1 MGNAHNAVGTVIEMN
16 GQQDNFQLKERL
28 DFLGLG
34 TEQRQDL
41 SALKTTITGTLSA
54 SLDGFYKKA
63 RAVPETAKFFSN
75 EAHLQHAKT
84 MQVNHWT
91 RIASGALDADYTKA
105 VSAIGRTHAR
115 LGLEPRWYIG
125 GYALILE
132 GIIKAIVEQELK
144 GFLVEKKGKKV
155 AKDVSVVVKAAM
167 LDMDYSISVY
177 LETLAEERAKVE
189 LEQKRMKEEQDHIL
203 SLLNTALNQ
212 MAQGDLTSRI
222 DGALPQ
228 QFDGLKENFNAALS
242 RLSGAFAEI
251 VEESHKISSNT
262 RELTSSTDDM
272 ARRTEQQA
280 ASLEQTAAAI
290 DQITTISKQSASRTT
305 QAQSIVKSSAEEAAR
320 SRHIVSEAVDAMS
333 AIEDSSQKITQIIS
347 VIDEISFQTNLL
359 ALNAGVEAARAGEA
373 GKGFAVV
380 AQEVRELA
388 QRSAN
393 AAKEIRI
400 LIDKSS
406 QDVAHGVSLVNRTG
420 EALNSIGS
428 KVDDIHEHIGA
439 ITQAVQEQSMGIQE
453 INSAINS
460 MDQLTQQNAAMV
472 EETNA
477 ATHGLSDISTNLTAL
492 ISRFQVQKAMAYQQ
506 QVYRAA

>member
-1 MGNAHNAVGTVIEMN
+1 MTGLHNN
-16 GQQDNFQLKERL
+16 SQLTERL
-28 DFLGLG
+28 DFLGLDA
-34 TEQRQDL
+34 EQRQDL
-41 SALKTTITGTLSA
+41 ASVKTTITGTLSS
-54 SLDGFYKKA
+54 SLDAFYKKA
-63 RAVPETAKFFSN
+63 RAVPDTAKFFSS
-75 EAHLQHAKT
+75 EAHIQHAKS
-84 MQVNHWT
+84 MQVSHWT
-91 RIASGALDADYTKA
+91 RISSGVFDADYTKA

-125 GYALILE
+125 GYALVLE
-132 GIIKAIVEQELK
+132 GIIKAIVESELK

-155 AKDVSVVVKAAM
+155 VKGISATVKAAM

-177 LETLAEERAKVE
+177 LDVLADERAKIE
-189 LEQKRMKEEQDHIL
+189 AEQKRMKEEQDHVL
-203 SLLNTALNQ
+203 ALLNSALDR

-222 DGALPQ
+222 DGALPAE
-228 QFDGLKENFNAALS
+228 FAGLKENFNAAIS

-251 VEESHKISSNT
+251 VEESHKIANNT
-262 RELTSSTDDM
+262 RELTSATDDM

-280 ASLEQTAAAI
+280 ASLEETAAAI
-290 DQITTISKQSASRTT
+290 DQITTISKQSASRTEEA
-305 QAQSIVKSSAEEAAR
+305 QAIVKSSADEAAR
-320 SRHIVSEAVDAMS
+320 SRHIVSEAVEAMS
-333 AIEDSSQKITQIIS
+333 AIEGSSQKITQIIS

-388 QRSAN
+388 QRSAS
-393 AAKEIRI
+393 AAREIRT

-406 QDVAHGVSLVNRTG
+406 QDVAQGVSLVNRTG
-420 EALNSIGS
+420 EALNSIGG

-439 ITQAVQEQSMGIQE
+439 ITQAVREQAVGIQE
-453 INSAINS
+453 INMAINS

-477 ATHGLSDISTNLTAL
+477 STHGLSDISSNLAAL
-492 ISRFQVQKAMAYQQ
+492 ISRFQVEKSMTYPQH
-506 QVYRAA
+506 RAA

>member
-1 MGNAHNAVGTVIEMN
+1 MTGLHNN
-16 GQQDNFQLKERL
+16 SQLTERL
-28 DFLGLG
+28 DFLGLDA
-34 TEQRQDL
+34 EQRQDL
-41 SALKTTITGTLSA
+41 AALKTTITGTLSS
-54 SLDGFYKKA
+54 SLDAFYKKA
-63 RAVPETAKFFSN
+63 RAVPDTAKFFSS
-75 EAHLQHAKT
+75 EAHIQHAKS
-84 MQVNHWT
+84 MQVSHWT
-91 RIASGALDADYTKA
+91 RISSGVFDADYTKA

-125 GYALILE
+125 GYALVLE
-132 GIIKAIVEQELK
+132 GIIKAIVESELK

-155 AKDVSVVVKAAM
+155 VKGISATVKAAM

-177 LETLAEERAKVE
+177 LDVLADERAKIE
-189 LEQKRMKEEQDHIL
+189 AEQKRMKEEQDHVL
-203 SLLNTALNQ
+203 ALLNSALDR

-222 DGALPQ
+222 DGALPAE
-228 QFDGLKENFNAALS
+228 FAGLKENFNAAIS

-251 VEESHKISSNT
+251 VDESHKIANNT
-262 RELTSSTDDM
+262 RELTSATDDM

-280 ASLEQTAAAI
+280 ASLEETAAAI
-290 DQITTISKQSASRTT
+290 DQITTISKQSASRTEEA
-305 QAQSIVKSSAEEAAR
+305 QAIVKSSADEAAR
-320 SRHIVSEAVDAMS
+320 SRHIVSEAVEAMS
-333 AIEDSSQKITQIIS
+333 AIEGSSQKITQIIS

-388 QRSAN
+388 QRSAS
-393 AAKEIRI
+393 AAREIRT

-406 QDVAHGVSLVNRTG
+406 QDVAQGVSLVNRTG
-420 EALNSIGS
+420 EALNSIGG

-439 ITQAVQEQSMGIQE
+439 ITQAVREQAVGIQE
-453 INSAINS
+453 INMAINS

-477 ATHGLSDISTNLTAL
+477 STHGLSDISSNLAAL
-492 ISRFQVQKAMAYQQ
+492 ISRFQVEKSMTYPQH
-506 QVYRAA
+506 RAA

>member
-1 MGNAHNAVGTVIEMN
+1 MTGLHNN
-16 GQQDNFQLKERL
+16 SQLTERL
-28 DFLGLG
+28 DFLGLDA
-34 TEQRQDL
+34 EQRQDL
-41 SALKTTITGTLSA
+41 AALKTTITGTLSS
-54 SLDGFYKKA
+54 SLDAFYKKA
-63 RAVPETAKFFSN
+63 RAVPDTAKFFSS
-75 EAHLQHAKT
+75 EAHIQHAKS
-84 MQVNHWT
+84 MQVSHWT
-91 RIASGALDADYTKA
+91 RISSGVFDADYTKA

-125 GYALILE
+125 GYALVLE
-132 GIIKAIVEQELK
+132 GIIKAIVESELK

-155 AKDVSVVVKAAM
+155 VKGISATVKAAM

-177 LETLAEERAKVE
+177 LDVLADERAKIE
-189 LEQKRMKEEQDHIL
+189 AEQERMKAEQDHVL
-203 SLLNTALNQ
+203 ALLNSALDR

-222 DGALPQ
+222 DGALPAE
-228 QFDGLKENFNAALS
+228 FAGLKENFNAAIS

-251 VEESHKISSNT
+251 VDESHKIANNT
-262 RELTSSTDDM
+262 RELTSATDDM

-280 ASLEQTAAAI
+280 ASLEETAAAI
-290 DQITTISKQSASRTT
+290 DQITTISKQSASRTEEA
-305 QAQSIVKSSAEEAAR
+305 QAIVKSSADEAAR
-320 SRHIVSEAVDAMS
+320 SRHIVSEAVEAMS
-333 AIEDSSQKITQIIS
+333 AIEGSSQKITQIIS

-388 QRSAN
+388 QRSAS
-393 AAKEIRI
+393 AAKEIRT

-406 QDVAHGVSLVNRTG
+406 QDVAQGVSLVNRTG
-420 EALNSIGS
+420 EALNSIGG

-439 ITQAVQEQSMGIQE
+439 ITQAVREQAVGIQE
-453 INSAINS
+453 INMAINS

-477 ATHGLSDISTNLTAL
+477 STHGLSDISSNLAAL
-492 ISRFQVQKAMAYQQ
+492 ISRFQVEKSMTYQQ
-506 QVYRAA
+506 HRAA

>member
-1 MGNAHNAVGTVIEMN
+1 MTGLHNN
-16 GQQDNFQLKERL
+16 SQLTERL
-28 DFLGLG
+28 DFLGLDA
-34 TEQRQDL
+34 EQRRDL
-41 SALKTTITGTLSA
+41 AALKMTITGTLSS
-54 SLDGFYKKA
+54 SLDAFYKKA
-63 RAVPETAKFFSN
+63 RAVPDTAKFFSS
-75 EAHLQHAKT
+75 EAHIQHAKS
-84 MQVNHWT
+84 MQVSHWT
-91 RIASGALDADYTKA
+91 RISSGVFDTDYTNA

-125 GYALILE
+125 GYALVLE
-132 GIIKAIVEQELK
+132 GIIKAIVESELK

-155 AKDVSVVVKAAM
+155 AKGISATVKAAM

-177 LETLAEERAKVE
+177 LDVLADERAKIE
-189 LEQKRMKEEQDHIL
+189 AEQKRMKEEQDHVL
-203 SLLNTALNQ
+203 ALLNSALDR

-222 DGALPQ
+222 DGALPAE
-228 QFDGLKENFNAALS
+228 FAGLKENFNAAIS

-251 VEESHKISSNT
+251 VDESHKIASNT
-262 RELTSSTDDM
+262 RELTSATDDM

-280 ASLEQTAAAI
+280 ASLEETAAAI
-290 DQITTISKQSASRTT
+290 DQITTISKQSASRTEEA
-305 QAQSIVKSSAEEAAR
+305 QAIVKSSADEAAR
-320 SRHIVSEAVDAMS
+320 SRHIVSEAVEAMS
-333 AIEDSSQKITQIIS
+333 AIEGSSQKITQIIS

-388 QRSAN
+388 QRSAS
-393 AAKEIRI
+393 AAKEIRT

-406 QDVAHGVSLVNRTG
+406 QDVAQGVSLVNRTG
-420 EALNSIGS
+420 EALNSIGG

-439 ITQAVQEQSMGIQE
+439 ITQAVREQAVGIQE
-453 INSAINS
+453 INMAINS

-477 ATHGLSDISTNLTAL
+477 STHGLSDISSNLAAL
-492 ISRFQVQKAMAYQQ
+492 ISRFQVERSMTYQQ
-506 QVYRAA
+506 HRAA

>member
-1 MGNAHNAVGTVIEMN
+1 MTVPHNN
-16 GQQDNFQLKERL
+16 LQLDERL
-28 DFLGLG
+28 NFLGLDK
-34 TEQRQDL
+34 EQRQYL
-41 SALKTTITGTLSA
+41 AGLKSTITGTLSD
-54 SLDGFYKKA
+54 SLDTFYKKA
-63 RAVPETAKFFSN
+63 KAVPDTAKFFSS
-75 EAHLQHAKT
+75 EAHIQHAKS
-84 MQVNHWT
+84 MQIGHWT
-91 RIASGALDADYTKA
+91 RIASGVFDSDYTKA
-105 VSAIGRTHAR
+105 VGAIGRTHAR

-132 GIIKAIVEQELK
+132 GIIKAIVETELK

-155 AKDVSVVVKAAM
+155 TKGISATIKAAL

-177 LETLAEERAKVE
+177 LDVLADERAKVE
-189 LEQKRMKEEQDHIL
+189 AEQKRMKEEQDHIL
-203 SLLNTALNQ
+203 SLLNSALDR

-222 DGALPQ
+222 DGVVPSE
-228 QFDGLKENFNAALS
+228 FGGLKENFNKALG
-242 RLSGAFAEI
+242 RLSEAFTEI
-251 VEESHKISSNT
+251 VDESHKIANNT
-262 RELTSSTDDM
+262 RELTSATDDM

-280 ASLEQTAAAI
+280 ASLEETAAAI
-290 DQITTISKQSASRTT
+290 DQITNISKQSATRTE
-305 QAQSIVKSSAEEAAR
+305 QAQAIVKSSAEEAER
-320 SRHIVSEAVDAMS
+320 SRHVVSEAVEAMS
-333 AIEDSSQKITQIIS
+333 AIEGSSQKITQIIS

-388 QRSAN
+388 QRSAS
-393 AAKEIRI
+393 AAKEIRS

-420 EALNSIGS
+420 EALNSIGE

-439 ITQAVQEQSMGIQE
+439 ITQAVREQAVGIQE
-453 INSAINS
+453 INTAITS

-477 ATHGLSDISTNLTAL
+477 STHGLSDISNSLADL
-492 ISRFQVQKAMAYQQ
+492 ISRFNVAKTVHHQKH
-506 QVYRAA
+506 YRAA

>member
-1 MGNAHNAVGTVIEMN
+1 MTGLHNN
-16 GQQDNFQLKERL
+16 SQLTERL
-28 DFLGLG
+28 DFLGLDA
-34 TEQRQDL
+34 EQRQDL
-41 SALKTTITGTLSA
+41 AALKTTITGTLSS
-54 SLDGFYKKA
+54 SLDAFYKKA
-63 RAVPETAKFFSN
+63 RAVPDTAKFFSS
-75 EAHLQHAKT
+75 EAHIQHAKS
-84 MQVNHWT
+84 MQVSHWT
-91 RIASGALDADYTKA
+91 RISSGVFDADYTKA

-125 GYALILE
+125 GYALVLE
-132 GIIKAIVEQELK
+132 GIIKAIVESELK

-155 AKDVSVVVKAAM
+155 VKGISATVKAAM

-177 LETLAEERAKVE
+177 LDVLADERAKIE
-189 LEQKRMKEEQDHIL
+189 AEQKRMREEQDHVL
-203 SLLNTALNQ
+203 ALLNSALDR

-222 DGALPQ
+222 DGALPAE
-228 QFDGLKENFNAALS
+228 FAGLKENFNAAIS

-251 VEESHKISSNT
+251 VDESHKIANNT
-262 RELTSSTDDM
+262 RELTSATDDM

-280 ASLEQTAAAI
+280 ASLEETAAAI
-290 DQITTISKQSASRTT
+290 DQITTISKQSESRTEEA
-305 QAQSIVKSSAEEAAR
+305 QAIVKSSADEAAR
-320 SRHIVSEAVDAMS
+320 SRHIVSEAVEAMS
-333 AIEDSSQKITQIIS
+333 AIEGSSQKITQIIS

-388 QRSAN
+388 QRSAS
-393 AAKEIRI
+393 AAKEIRT

-406 QDVAHGVSLVNRTG
+406 QDVAQGVSLVNRTG
-420 EALNSIGS
+420 EALNSIGG

-439 ITQAVQEQSMGIQE
+439 ITQAVREQAVGIQE
-453 INSAINS
+453 INMAINS

-477 ATHGLSDISTNLTAL
+477 STHGLSDISSNL
-492 ISRFQVQKAMAYQQ
+492 
-506 QVYRAA
+506 AA